1 MSMKPARGICPLCH
15 KIHGVGQCE
24 DSPRQ
29 VKPHRSGGGHWVEPF
44 PLPLPTKCDDIIR
57 QLKEADAEYP
67 GNPLLMNAARMLD
80 SHQRTVAAQRTAL
93 LALAERIRREGM
105 QGVANELEEICK

>member
-1 MSMKPARGICPLCH
+1 MKPARGICPLCH

-80 SHQRTVAAQRTAL
+80 SHQRTLAAQRTAL
-93 LALAERIRREGM
+93 LYCYEKLQPMQPFEEWVREIG
-105 QGVANELEEICK
+105 K

>member
-15 KIHGVGQCE
+15 RIHGVGNC
-24 DSPRQ
+24 DDVPRT

-67 GNPLLMNAARMLD
+67 CNPLLMNAARMLENQ
-80 SHQRTVAAQRTAL
+80 QRTLAAQRTAL
-93 LALAERIRREGM
+93 LYCYEKLQPM
-105 QGVANELEEICK
+105 QPFEEWVKEIGK